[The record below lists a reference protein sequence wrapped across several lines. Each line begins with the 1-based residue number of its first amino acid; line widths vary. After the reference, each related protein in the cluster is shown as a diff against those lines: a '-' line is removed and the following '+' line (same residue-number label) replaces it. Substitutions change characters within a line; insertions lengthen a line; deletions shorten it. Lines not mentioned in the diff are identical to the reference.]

1 MKLRLLKGLGVGAGY
16 FSQFH
21 YEAWNRIPF
30 VSMAAVCDADLERAQ
45 LTASNYG
52 IPHFS
57 ANLDA
62 ALSRVCPDFVDL
74 ITPPATHF
82 PLIRQV
88 VAAGVKNIIC
98 QKPLAPSLAEA
109 EEIVQFAQEQ
119 GCRLLIHENFRFQPW
134 HRTLKNLL
142 EQERIGTLF
151 SMQFRMRMGDGWPD
165 DAYLDRQPYFRT
177 MPRLLIYETGIH
189 FIDTFRFLAGEITSV
204 FAQLRRLNPAIAGE
218 DAGMVWFQFANGAQG
233 FLDANRYNEPNYP
246 NPRYT
251 FGEFLLEG
259 SLGSLRLYPD
269 GRITLQKLGFG
280 EREYKYVHESKGFAG
295 DCVFFTQQEMANAIL
310 KGQPYANEAAA
321 YLLNVKVLEAVYRS
335 NELGQVVLL

>member
-30 VSMAAVCDADLERAQ
+30 VSMTAVCDADLERAQ
-45 LTASNYG
+45 LTASNFG
-52 IPHFS
+52 IPYF
-57 ANLDA
+57 ADNLEA
-62 ALSRVCPDFVDL
+62 ALNRERPDFVDL

-82 PLIRQV
+82 SLIRQI

-98 QKPLAPSLAEA
+98 QKPLAPNLAET
-109 EEIVQFAQEQ
+109 EEIVRFVQKQ

-142 EQERIGTLF
+142 EQERIGPLF
-151 SMQFRMRMGDGWPD
+151 SMHFRMRMGDGWPD

-233 FLDANRYNEPNYP
+233 LLDANRYNEPNYP

-259 SLGSLRLYPD
+259 RLGSLRLYPD

-280 EREYKYVHESKGFAG
+280 EREHKYVHESKGFAG

-310 KGQPYANEAAA
+310 KNQPYANEAAA
-321 YLLNVKVLEAVYRS
+321 YLLNVKVQEAIYRS
-335 NELGQVVLL
+335 NELGQVVRL

>member
-30 VSMAAVCDADLERAQ
+30 VSMTAVCDADLERAQ

-52 IPHFS
+52 IPHF
-57 ANLDA
+57 ADNLEA
-62 ALSRVCPDFVDL
+62 ALNREHPDFVDL

-82 PLIRQV
+82 SLIRQI

-109 EEIVQFAQEQ
+109 KEIVQFVQEQ

-151 SMQFRMRMGDGWPD
+151 SMHFRMRMGDGWPD

-218 DAGMVWFQFANGAQG
+218 DAGMVWFQFANGTQG
-233 FLDANRYNEPNYP
+233 LLDANRYNEPNYP

-259 SLGSLRLYPD
+259 RLGSLRLYPD

-280 EREYKYVHESKGFAG
+280 EREHIYVHESKGFAG

-321 YLLNVKVLEAVYRS
+321 YLLNVKVQEAIYRS
-335 NELGQVVLL
+335 NELGQVVYL